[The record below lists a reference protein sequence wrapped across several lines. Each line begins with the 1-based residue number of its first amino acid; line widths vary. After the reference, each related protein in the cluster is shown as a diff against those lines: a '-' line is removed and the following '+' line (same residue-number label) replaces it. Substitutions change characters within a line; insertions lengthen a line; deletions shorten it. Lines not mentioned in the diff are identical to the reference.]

1 MKKILTAI
9 LAAILFTGTDAYAE
23 DLAASKA
30 LILEAAK
37 ETAQEIRANSG
48 GKKPTQEEIGKKLM
62 EKLRARKDD
71 FKKAYETVWT
81 PTARTKP
88 KNANAISEKP
98 TLTKPCNN
106 WNNKCWTRTNG
117 TKSKNEWAPRKSK
130 TKKPAVL
137 KAAPLNNVCRRIPC
151 TPL

>member
-1 MKKILTAI
+1 MKKILTAV
-9 LAAILFTGTDAYAE
+9 LAAILFTGTGAYAE

-71 FKKAYETVWT
+71 FKKAYESDCVD
-81 PTARTKP
+81 AYGKD
-88 KNANAISEKP
+88 KAQECQCYIEK
-98 TLTKPCNN
+98 TDFDEALQQLEQQMLDKDKRDEIKKQMGAKEIE
-106 WNNKCWTRTNG
+106 NK
-117 TKSKNEWAPRKSK
+117 
-130 TKKPAVL
+130 
-137 KAAPLNNVCRRIPC
+137 KACGLESS
-151 TPL
+151 TSQ

>member
-48 GKKPTQEEIGKKLM
+48 GQKPTQEEIGKKLM

-71 FKKAYETVWT
+71 FKKAYESDCVD
-81 PTARTKP
+81 AYGKD
-88 KNANAISEKP
+88 KAQECQCYI
-98 TLTKPCNN
+98 
-106 WNNKCWTRTNG
+106 G
-117 TKSKNEWAPRKSK
+117 K
-130 TKKPAVL
+130 TDFD
-137 KAAPLNNVCRRIPC
+137 
-151 TPL
+151 